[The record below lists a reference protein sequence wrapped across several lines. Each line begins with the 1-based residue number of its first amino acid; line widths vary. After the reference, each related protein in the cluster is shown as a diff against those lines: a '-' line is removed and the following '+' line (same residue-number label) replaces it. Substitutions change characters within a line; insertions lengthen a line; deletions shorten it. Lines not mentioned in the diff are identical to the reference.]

1 MQIVVASLAHQ
12 LPRIFAVQNESC
24 GFEHWGRFRGVGDT
38 MQRIYA
44 DGKVGLGQ
52 GLDGWAFPRKEM
64 NHA

>member
-1 MQIVVASLAHQ
+1 
-12 LPRIFAVQNESC
+12 
-24 GFEHWGRFRGVGDT
+24 